1 MRSTASPLC
10 PGDGRIYIVSQRLL
24 LRRQQPVPSNNPIP
38 VSFQSIQ
45 NSEVWWAPGR
55 RVGVAARPMS
65 RSPAHMPPRPKGSKA
80 EHGHRG
86 RMYTLVT
93 LEGSEQ
99 AVADYMNK
107 KKDSKVKLVA
117 VGDVNIV
124 HTWPSAVADEDD
136 SNKRH
141 CPIVR
146 YTRPPFPPFVPPFLP
161 PPPPQFQ
168 PPPVDRKKRF
178 IDSDVEIHGDLSVAG
193 VIKGRLWTTAA
204 DFAEF
209 LEGVDA
215 PPGSLVALRGGRI
228 TLDTSKGPLFV
239 VSTRPCVAANVG
251 SGVCVAMVGQVP
263 VRCVGPVKAGDTLV
277 PSGRRDGTAKAS
289 VWGPSFAVALEDKND
304 DLVVCLIK
312 DQQPTSCV
320 VPLLLCLA
328 LTLPDHYDRIALL
341 DAGLL
346 VAGATPNLAFYALW
360 ALALL
365 LAFNQF
371 GLLAL
376 HGLLVLYFH
385 Q

>member
-1 MRSTASPLC
+1 M
-10 PGDGRIYIVSQRLL
+10 
-24 LRRQQPVPSNNPIP
+24 PSNNPIP

-99 AVADYMNK
+99 AVSDYMNK

-124 HTWPSAVADEDD
+124 HTWPSAVAEEDPD
-136 SNKRH
+136 PKRH

-146 YTRPPFPPFVPPFLP
+146 YPRPPFPPFVPPFLP

-168 PPPVDRKKRF
+168 PPPDRKKRF

-193 VIKGRLWTTAA
+193 VIKGRLWTSAA

-209 LEGVDA
+209 LPSDIDA
-215 PPGSLVALRGGRI
+215 PPGSLVALSRGKL
-228 TLDTSKGPLFV
+228 TFDTSSGPLFV
-239 VSTRPCVAANVG
+239 VSTRPCVAANVDQG
-251 SGVCVAMVGQVP
+251 LCVAIVGQVP
-263 VRCVGPVKAGDTLV
+263 VRCVGHVKAGDTLV
-277 PSGRRDGTAKAS
+277 PSGRRDGTARAAFF
-289 VWGPSFAVALEDKND
+289 GGGFAVALQDKHS
-304 DLVVCLIK
+304 DLVLCLIK
-312 DQQPTSCV
+312 DQPPSNI
-320 VPLLLCLA
+320 PFFLCLA
-328 LTLPDHYDRIALL
+328 LTLPAHYDKIALL
-341 DAGLL
+341 DAALL
-346 VAGATPNLAFYALW
+346 LAASTKNLTFYALW
-360 ALALL
+360 ALFTFTRFSLL
-365 LAFNQF
+365 F
-371 GLLAL
+371 
-376 HGLLVLYFH
+376 HGLLLLYFR
-385 Q
+385 